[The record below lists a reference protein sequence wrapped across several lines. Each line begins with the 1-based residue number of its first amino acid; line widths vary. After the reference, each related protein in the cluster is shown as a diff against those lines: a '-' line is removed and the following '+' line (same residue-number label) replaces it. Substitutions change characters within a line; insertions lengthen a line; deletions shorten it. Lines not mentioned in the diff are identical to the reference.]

1 MPRAGEE
8 QKKGQ
13 VQRPQVCLEKQKR
26 PVWVGKVVA
35 AETEKRVGARL
46 SRPHRAWQRV

>member
-8 QKKGQ
+8 QEEGQ
-13 VQRPQVCLEKQKR
+13 VQRPQAWLEKQKR

-35 AETEKRVGARL
+35 AEIEKWAGPRL
-46 SRPHRAWQRV
+46 WGPRRAW